1 MAVSRASTVPGAA
14 VLVSLCLSDSAG
26 AFLPRGGGNPRR
38 QRSGE
43 AAGSGGERGWM
54 RRRRRAAEGGGGGGD
69 DGSWRRLPRQPAAL
83 PRPGGTRRSAAAV
96 SGQTRWRTTRWDR
109 RRPRREW
116 RREPTHRPPAA
127 RASQNAT
134 FHCALLWAGRGHRPK
149 HQNGRGGGGMAAVGI
164 ADTFVPQS
172 RHCVYSTVPQDGGAG
187 GRRIIWAPADRA
199 AAATQH
205 PQTRHPRATRAGI
218 HPTARPTA
226 PGATMC
232 SSGGA
237 PWPPIRTPPRMNSYR
252 HGPDRRMSSTQPRGP
267 AAPQSEGGV
276 RSRFLFA
283 VATPPVWLQ
292 GISRRQYFGTDPPR
306 RASWAHT
313 PTVFCTP
320 TPRPPCTVLY

>member
-1 MAVSRASTVPGAA
+1 
-14 VLVSLCLSDSAG
+14 
-26 AFLPRGGGNPRR
+26 
-38 QRSGE
+38 
-43 AAGSGGERGWM
+43 M

-252 HGPDRRMSSTQPRGP
+252 HGADRRMSSTQPRGP
-267 AAPQSEGGV
+267 AAPQSKGGV